1 MSDENSNA
9 PADLQMARIAVYDDF
24 LSAPRIVDIPPTDIA
39 NYIEQIAAKT
49 YELAQSKGS
58 VIPYTVIREVSE
70 NFIHAQF
77 KEPTVSILDNGN
89 TIRFADQGPG
99 IEDKEHAQM
108 PGFTSAT
115 SEMKEY
121 IRGVGSGLPIV
132 KEYLRFSNGRLI
144 IEDNIKEGTVIT
156 IKVNAQTPQAAPV
169 VYQETAQQGMPMQ
182 QMGGMQQT
190 YAQPQ
195 MGIQPQMGAYQ
206 QQGMYQ
212 QGAQTQMQPQMG
224 MQQTYMQQ
232 PMMRA
237 DIKLNAREKDILSL
251 ANQMGMIGPT
261 EINTNLGLSVS
272 TAYRILNKLEE
283 LGLLETTDNR
293 KRMLTDAGFA
303 LINE

>member
-1 MSDENSNA
+1 MSDENQSIS
-9 PADLQMARIAVYDDF
+9 DGLQMARIAVYDDF

-115 SEMKEY
+115 GEMKEY

-156 IKVNAQTPQAAPV
+156 IKVNAQTPQAMPV
-169 VYQETAQQGMPMQ
+169 VYQETAQQTMPAQ
-182 QMGGMQQT
+182 QMMGAQQT

-195 MGIQPQMGAYQ
+195 MGTYQQQGAYQ
-206 QQGMYQ
+206 QN
-212 QGAQTQMQPQMG
+212 AQVQMQPQMG
-224 MQQTYMQQ
+224 MQQTYIQQ
-232 PMMRA
+232 PIMRA
-237 DIKLNAREKDILSL
+237 DIKLNARERDVLSL
-251 ANQMGMIGPT
+251 ANEMGVIGPT

-283 LGLLETTDNR
+283 LGLVETTDNR
-293 KRMLTDAGFA
+293 KRMLTDAGYA
-303 LINE
+303 LANE